1 MERDDEDVDRLSVD
15 IFLEVDA
22 TRVLDGAG
30 GGGGGMTSFA
40 KG

>member
-1 MERDDEDVDRLSVD
+1 VERDDEDVDRLRVD

-22 TRVLDGAG
+22 TRVLDGGG